1 MDDQPLS
8 ESSELTLETW
18 KDQGRALAKTGSDYQ
33 FEVAKW
39 ILTGDTRWGGSAYDE
54 AEKVTGYAR
63 KTLIEWA
70 YVARNVSIRMD
81 GLKFGHHQLVASM
94 EPVEQERWLR
104 MAADGKFPVASLRKQ
119 IAEERKRTAMPFS
132 VPLTKEVY
140 EKLQVLARASGIS
153 EQALALRAVTDLL
166 ALSAEKVRAQ
176 ADAELAEYRAK
187 QHAEHERAQLSHH
200 MARARSEG
208 MKEWGK
214 QRKEARDKYVDEKVS
229 EQLGEVEAA
238 RVLVNEAE
246 QSLASLE
253 QRWATRSQ
261 APQSEEN
268 EISVAVAQAEYD
280 EAKTQAQANLDRT
293 KDAFVMAHQ
302 TLNDERVKAQA
313 EAREKYPDPTQLSER
328 IFTLK
333 EKAGNAREAARS
345 ASNYAANAA
354 QHAADKAR
362 AAEELRLEAEQADK
376 AVTEAEANLETQA
389 VAAGAAA
396 TQ

>member
-1 MDDQPLS
+1 
-8 ESSELTLETW
+8 
-18 KDQGRALAKTGSDYQ
+18 
-33 FEVAKW
+33 
-39 ILTGDTRWGGSAYDE
+39 
-54 AEKVTGYAR
+54 
-63 KTLIEWA
+63 
-70 YVARNVSIRMD
+70 
-81 GLKFGHHQLVASM
+81 M